1 MKKDSSLILPCL
13 RGVMGNWVFYS
24 SLMTAKQV
32 KAWIKPAKEIREA
45 KALDELLQR
54 DLKDRRKS
62 IAKYL
67 LSNSSRFF
75 NSLVVGVFDGVPD
88 WLEFDFPEMAGGVIV
103 PNTGVKDSM
112 GLMILRGNEKMFAI
126 DGQHRVAGIEIA
138 VQEDTKKPED
148 KQILKDDQFSVIL
161 VAHIDD
167 DLGRKR
173 TRKLFSDIN
182 KHAKPV
188 AEGDKIKIDEEDIC
202 AIVTRRIY
210 ANSAYFKK
218 GKLISLTETA
228 KLDPKDDQYFTNLLA
243 LYRVNKKLRPLF
255 KKIRG
260 VDIWEEENIKGFL
273 SIVEEFYDFAFKTI
287 AEYKKYFIEKNLTLK
302 EARKENKYLL
312 FRPVG
317 LVLVARLYAHFKKID
332 QFEILKK
339 NINKIGFIMPNSPY
353 HKVLWD
359 NGKMEAKIAS
369 QTIAFNLTRYLL
381 NNYPKGDVP
390 NLLNKYR
397 EITKNDAAQLPNKI
411 VN

>member
-1 MKKDSSLILPCL
+1 MKKNTTLILPCL

-24 SLMTAKQV
+24 SLMTAEQV
-32 KAWIKPAKEIREA
+32 KDWIKPAKEIREA

-54 DLKDRRKS
+54 DLKDRRMS

-67 LSNSSRFF
+67 LNNKSRFF

-88 WLEFDFPEMAGGVIV
+88 WLEFDFPKTVGGVNI

-112 GLMILRGNEKMFAI
+112 GLMIFRGDEKMFAI

-138 VQEDTKKPED
+138 VQEDD
-148 KQILKDDQFSVIL
+148 KNPKEKRELKDDQFSVIL

-167 DLGRKR
+167 ELGRKR

-182 KHAKPV
+182 KYAKPV

-210 ANSAYFKK
+210 ADLPYFKK
-218 GKLISLTETA
+218 GMLISLTETA
-228 KLDPKDDQYFTNLLA
+228 KLDPKDDEYFTNLLA

-255 KKIRG
+255 KKIKG
-260 VDIWEEENIKGFL
+260 LDLWEEENVKGFQKT
-273 SIVEEFYDFAFKTI
+273 VEDFYDFAFNSIK
-287 AEYKKYFIEKNLTLK
+287 EYKGYFIDKSLALQD
-302 EARKENKYLL
+302 ARKENKYLL

-317 LVLVARLYAHFKKID
+317 LVLIARLYAHFKKIN
-332 QFEILKK
+332 QFEILEK

-353 HKVLWD
+353 NKVLWD
-359 NGKMEAKIAS
+359 QGKMEAKVAS

-381 NNYPKGDVP
+381 NEYPKGDVP
-390 NLLNKYR
+390 NLLKKYR
-397 EITKNDAAQLPNKI
+397 EITKSNDAELPAKI
-411 VN
+411 IS